1 MAQSTTELSKY
12 KAAFEVE
19 NVRSQEKLS
28 ALALELDM
36 VKEQAQRSSAERKSA
51 IDRLARVEV
60 DAQQTN
66 ETARNLKSE
75 LKTERVGRRLA
86 ENRVSELQELV
97 NRLMVTNE
105 ELASSSKKSRRRVK
119 KKTTRKAS
127 ATKTTRTTAG
137 GGGAGAMSRARKKQA
152 DADRAAARRSAK
164 NGKSVS
170 LKEQVRR
177 ANLGKDPPFM
187 PSGNPKVDNNVYS
200 ITQKQLSNPM
210 AYGNSSSSYHHQHH
224 HAVATSSSV
233 SPTIPSSS
241 SSPSSATAP
250 PPPAPSSSTPSS
262 SSSSS
267 VLIPAISPYSSS
279 SVPLSKENPP
289 APREGGLDAVVDAI
303 RYEVSTLTQRRDTM
317 LQNVAQSPDHLNLDQ
332 RTIDTALSD
341 LQKKIESKTR
351 QITLLE
357 KQLEAQRWNAEAISS
372 TMSSSSSSSRRG
384 VVAARTARHSP
395 RSPLRDTEA
404 SEKKQAALDLLRH
417 YKTTSA
423 EHEMDHLHEL
433 QGRSMAA
440 TGGGAIGSDS
450 GDYSTSARRGTY
462 FGTYESD
469 EVETLRGLHR
479 TASSSMER

>member
-1 MAQSTTELSKY
+1 M
-12 KAAFEVE
+12 E

-152 DADRAAARRSAK
+152 DADRAAARRGAK

-224 HAVATSSSV
+224 HAAATSSSF
-233 SPTIPSSS
+233 SPTVPSSASSS
-241 SSPSSATAP
+241 SSAAAP
-250 PPPAPSSSTPSS
+250 PPPAPSSSSPSA

-267 VLIPAISPYSSS
+267 VLIPAVSPYSSS

-303 RYEVSTLTQRRDTM
+303 RYEVSALTQRRDTL

-357 KQLEAQRWNAEAISS
+357 KQLEAQRWNAETTSS
-372 TMSSSSSSSRRG
+372 TMSSSSSSSSSRR
-384 VVAARTARHSP
+384 VVAAARTTRHSP

-423 EHEMDHLHEL
+423 ETEMDHLHEL

-440 TGGGAIGSDS
+440 TGGGAIGSGS

>member
-1 MAQSTTELSKY
+1 M
-12 KAAFEVE
+12 E

-152 DADRAAARRSAK
+152 DADRAAARRGAK

-210 AYGNSSSSYHHQHH
+210 AYGNSSSSYHYQHH
-224 HAVATSSSV
+224 HAAATSSSF
-233 SPTIPSSS
+233 SPTVPSSS

-250 PPPAPSSSTPSS
+250 PPPAPSSSSPSA

-267 VLIPAISPYSSS
+267 VLIPAVS
-279 SVPLSKENPP
+279 LSKENPP

-303 RYEVSTLTQRRDTM
+303 RYEVSTLTQRRDTL

-384 VVAARTARHSP
+384 VAAARTARHSP

-440 TGGGAIGSDS
+440 TGGGAIGSGS